1 MRTVEEIIAE
11 LKAIADDPKKAM
23 EDYKKE
29 TGKGAVGIMPVYCP
43 EEIVHASGYLPMG
56 MWGAQKKAISKART
70 YLPPFACSVM
80 QSVMELQLEGAYDD
94 LDAVIFSVPCDT
106 LKCMSQK
113 WHGKAPVIT
122 FTHPQNRG
130 LESANMFLVEEYKI
144 VKDKL
149 EQIVG
154 ETITNA
160 AIENAITIYNE
171 NRAVMREFV
180 KTAADYPQVIDP
192 VARHAVFKSR
202 MFMDKAKH
210 TVIVK
215 ELIEEIKKADIK
227 PWEGKKVILTGI
239 LAEPNE
245 VLDIFKENNLAIV
258 ADDLAQ
264 ESRQIRVDVPSGEAA
279 PLYRLAKVWQNM
291 YGCSVA
297 TDTKKIRG
305 KMLMDMTKQT
315 GADAVIVCMMK
326 FCDPE
331 EWDYP
336 VYYRQ
341 FQEAGVKSL
350 MIEIDQ
356 ESSSFEQI
364 RTRVQSFVETMD

>member
-1 MRTVEEIIAE
+1 
-11 LKAIADDPKKAM
+11 
-23 EDYKKE
+23 
-29 TGKGAVGIMPVYCP
+29 
-43 EEIVHASGYLPMG
+43 
-56 MWGAQKKAISKART
+56 
-70 YLPPFACSVM
+70 
-80 QSVMELQLEGAYDD
+80 
-94 LDAVIFSVPCDT
+94 
-106 LKCMSQK
+106 
-113 WHGKAPVIT
+113 
-122 FTHPQNRG
+122 
-130 LESANMFLVEEYKI
+130 
-144 VKDKL
+144 
-149 EQIVG
+149 
-154 ETITNA
+154 
-160 AIENAITIYNE
+160 
-171 NRAVMREFV
+171 MREFV
-180 KTAADYPQVIDP
+180 KTAAEYPNIIDP
-192 VARHAVFKSR
+192 ISRHAVFKSR

-210 TVIVK
+210 AVLVK
-215 ELIEEIKKADIK
+215 ELIEEIRKSEIQ
-227 PWEGKKVILTGI
+227 PWNGKKVILTGI

-245 VLDIFKENNLAIV
+245 VLDILKENGIAVV

-264 ESRQIRVDVPSGEAA
+264 ESRQIRVDVPSGDMS

-341 FQEAGVKSL
+341 FQEAGIKSL

-356 ESSSFEQI
+356 EVTSFEQT
-364 RTRVQSFVETMD
+364 RTRIQSFVETME

>member
-1 MRTVEEIIAE
+1 MSRIDEVLNQLKGIA
-11 LKAIADDPKKAM
+11 ANPKKAM
-23 EDYKKE
+23 DDYKAE
-29 TGKGAVGIMPVYCP
+29 TGKGAIGIMPLYAP
-43 EEIVHASGYLPMG
+43 EELVYAAGRLPIG
-56 MWGAQKKAISKART
+56 MWGGSKPISKART
-70 YLPPFACSVM
+70 YLVPFACSIM
-80 QSVMELQLEGAYDD
+80 QEVMELQCCGAYDE
-94 LDAVIFSVPCDT
+94 LEAVIFSTPCDT
-106 LKCMSQK
+106 LKNLSQK
-113 WHGKAPVIT
+113 WRGKCPVII
-122 FTHPQNRG
+122 FTHPQNRVV
-130 LESANMFLVEEYKI
+130 ESSNEYLAEEYRI
-144 VKDKL
+144 VKEKL
-149 EQIVG
+149 EEITG
-154 ETITNA
+154 ISITNN

-180 KTAADYPQVIDP
+180 KTAAEYPNIIDP
-192 VARHAVFKSR
+192 ISRHAVFKSR

-210 TVIVK
+210 TVLVK
-215 ELIEEIKKADIK
+215 ELIEEIRKSEIQ
-227 PWEGKKVILTGI
+227 PWNGKKVILTGI

-245 VLDIFKENNLAIV
+245 VLDILKENGIAVV

-264 ESRQIRVDVPSGEAA
+264 ESRQIRVDVPSGDMS

-341 FQEAGVKSL
+341 FQEAGIKSL

-356 ESSSFEQI
+356 EVTSFEQT
-364 RTRVQSFVETMD
+364 RTRIQSFVETME